1 MKNIY
6 ILNCRKAGI
15 PRLHLLFGKNEIAIR
30 RAFSISEY
38 KQISLNSSAET
49 KGKLIFLESL
59 VYTIKVSEITVGN
72 FARINSKF

>member
-6 ILNCRKAGI
+6 TQLQKSRNSC
-15 PRLHLLFGKNEIAIR
+15 RLHLLFGKNEIAIR
-30 RAFSISEY
+30 RAFSISEH

-59 VYTIKVSEITVGN
+59 VYTIKVSEITAGN